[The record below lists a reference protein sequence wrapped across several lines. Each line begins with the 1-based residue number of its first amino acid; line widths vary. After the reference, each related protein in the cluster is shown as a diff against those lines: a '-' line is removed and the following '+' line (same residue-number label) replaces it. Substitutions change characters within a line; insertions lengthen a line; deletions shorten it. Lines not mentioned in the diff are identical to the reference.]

1 MKTTTRSANIILPT
15 KTRISRWRT
24 SAACCLIICSLS
36 ACVGPDGR
44 PVGGSF
50 TTQGQF
56 GGAAGGA
63 LAGWGLSKAMD
74 ADKNAQVF
82 AAIGGSAIGTFLGG
96 EIGKMIQGGYD
107 EKTQREKVLDRQIAT
122 ADNRIA
128 AAKKANSDLNRT
140 IQNLNSRSDATTR
153 QKAKVELI
161 AAKQLAQE
169 VDATRVAIV
178 KTRQQ
183 AVNQGMSSK
192 AASLG
197 AKESQLA
204 GQNLKL
210 KETIRQLE
218 RKESTLAK
226 GGQP

>member
-1 MKTTTRSANIILPT
+1 MKTTTSSANIILPMNI
-15 KTRISRWRT
+15 RISRWRT
-24 SAACCLIICSLS
+24 FTACCLILCSLS
-36 ACVGPDGR
+36 ACVGPDGK

-56 GGAAGGA
+56 SGAVGGA

-74 ADKNAQVF
+74 ADKNAQIF
-82 AAIGGSAIGTFLGG
+82 AAIGGGAIGTYLGG

-107 EKTQREKVLDRQIAT
+107 EKTQREQIVDNQIAT

-140 IQNLNSRSDATTR
+140 ILTLNSRSDATTR
-153 QKAKVELI
+153 QKANVQLI
-161 AAKQLAQE
+161 AARQLAQE
-169 VDATRVAIV
+169 VDATRVAIE

-192 AASLG
+192 AASLR

-204 GQNLKL
+204 GQNVKL

-218 RKESTLAK
+218 RKESTLAN